1 MIILIAGPPKTA
13 STWLYTQLAAHPEV
27 ACLGGKE
34 SNFKIQIDLNRIK
47 RSSKKVFMLSD
58 HDLLRRNDPA
68 DYNFLRMHN
77 VKLLLVDRNPIERA
91 VSAIKH
97 AYKYNQLSIS
107 ELLNQD
113 IETLFPDF
121 YKTNYYDYL
130 EQIKKHKLSYFCIKY
145 DDIKKNEML
154 VFRKLSNFLKIKNQ
168 FQEKKVVNN
177 FGNFILIDQ
186 FLMLKKFIKPLS
198 YKINKTGKLWT
209 LLKKTYLKYFFR
221 NKDISTTDYNIIEKS
236 INKKRVLRNYLKF
249 QKEVKYY

>member
-13 STWLYTQLAAHPEV
+13 STWLYTQLASHPEV

-34 SNFKIQIDLNRIK
+34 SDFKIQIDLNRIK
-47 RSSKKVFMLSD
+47 KSNKKVFMLSD
-58 HDLLRRNDPA
+58 HDLLKRKDHA

-77 VKLLLVDRNPIERA
+77 VKVLIVDRNPIERA

-97 AYKYNQLSIS
+97 NYKYKQFSIS
-107 ELLNQD
+107 ELLNKD
-113 IETLFPDF
+113 IEDLFPDF

-145 DDIKKNEML
+145 DDIKKNEAL
-154 VFRKLSNFLKIKNQ
+154 VFQNLSNFLKIENQ
-168 FQEKKVVNN
+168 FKEKKVVNN
-177 FGNFILIDQ
+177 FGNFIFIDQ

-209 LLKKTYLKYFFR
+209 LLKNTYLKYFFR
-221 NKDISTTDYNIIEKS
+221 NTNISTNDYNIIKSS
-236 INKKRVLRNYLKF
+236 INQKKVFRNYLKF